1 MRKKVDKKKKITTI
15 FLLFL
20 FAVTVGYAIVSTQL
34 KLDGNLAILK
44 QTWDVHFENV
54 QIKSGSVPATVAPAS
69 DNATTTV
76 IPYTVSFTNPGDF
89 YEFTV
94 EVVNRGTIDAMADI
108 VTNQAYE
115 SDGTTPI
122 TAPYLVSSVT
132 YANGNPIEKYNAL
145 AVGEVKRLKVRVE
158 FNVDNVTRDDLPS
171 ESDITVLMKLSV
183 PYVQA
188 DSNAVAVDDTPIIAS
203 CPGCVYASPTSDLEW
218 KYGNS
223 GTILNAN
230 QYKKNYEDVLN
241 EYHKNNF
248 VGMILNNNRISRA
261 FACAIKND
269 TPFCLEGLVNE
280 ETTVEKLNQVFN
292 SNVSLVQSAELWNG
306 TCTADESG
314 TPVYCGNHDPITVL
328 VASGGDVSISEDYTQ
343 CAISSYS
350 GIICY
355 NGE

>member
-20 FAVTVGYAIVSTQL
+20 FAITVGYAVISTQL
-34 KLDGNLAILK
+34 KLDGNVAILK

-94 EVVNRGTIDAMADI
+94 EVVNRGTVDAMADL

-122 TAPYLVSSVT
+122 NAPYLVSSVT
-132 YANGNPIEKYNAL
+132 YANGLAIQKYNAL
-145 AVGEVKRLKVRVE
+145 AVGETKRLRVRVE
-158 FNVDNVTRDDLPS
+158 FNIDNVTRSDLPS
-171 ESDITVLMKLSV
+171 ESDITVLMKLSI

-261 FACAIKND
+261 FACGMKNEI
-269 TPFCLEGLVNE
+269 PFCVEGLVNDDETE
-280 ETTVEKLNQVFN
+280 EKRTEVFN
-292 SNVSLVQSAELWNG
+292 SNISVVQAAELWNG
-306 TCTADESG
+306 TCDLNDNNVTWCDDDS
-314 TPVYCGNHDPITVL
+314 ITV
-328 VASGGDVSISEDYTQ
+328 SFSNTGDVTISSDDYTR
-343 CAISSYS
+343 CNVSLYS
-350 GIICY
+350 DITCY
-355 NGE
+355 NGD